1 MKDKIFDICF
11 QVGNSLDS
19 AKVNKILGDELK
31 RNGMN
36 TLYWCETIETAE
48 YFEKEN
54 LDYICA
60 EAEEKS
66 IKEINEEDTLN
77 FISKNGFYNLRFF
90 YYTQANAENSLQKEK
105 YWVNKSLKRGEVVK
119 KILKESGIEKIKIC
133 FTYPA
138 DEISHNTFK
147 LFANAIGAKTL
158 FYTIPCFLDRIA
170 FTTDLKGVWHPEINT
185 SESEVITKYISEFLN
200 ITLNEKPVV
209 GINSPSSYDVNL
221 KVSRIKKIIPYFFK
235 LLSGKDIDIK
245 KHFNQRKLE
254 AKRITRTISANKFYK
269 KLSDLKNEKY
279 FYFPLHFPED
289 SQLIVRGKPFMSQ
302 EFIVE
307 VVSRY
312 IPYPYKLVVKEHPH
326 SRGFYNLKMLKK
338 IHDLHNVILLP
349 PLTNS
354 HLITP
359 NASAVIVINSTVGF
373 EALLYKKPVIT
384 LEDSFYR
391 GLGVT
396 LDVKHLSDL
405 EFLMP
410 KALNW
415 KVTDEMLNKFLLSL
429 YNSSYD
435 VNSVEIFKSGDI
447 KIDKFIN
454 SLLDYIEKNKLM

>member
-1 MKDKIFDICF
+1 MDKFYDFCF
-11 QVGNSLDS
+11 QVGNSIES
-19 AKVNKILGDELK
+19 ARMNKILGEELK
-31 RNGMN
+31 RKGFKSFF
-36 TLYWCETIETAE
+36 WCETDETAG
-48 YFEKEN
+48 YFKKEN

-60 EAEEKS
+60 GEEEKS
-66 IKEINEEDTLN
+66 IKEINEKDTLD

-90 YYTQANAENSLQKEK
+90 YYTQANAENSLNKEK
-105 YWVNKSLKRGEVVK
+105 YWINKSLLRGEIVK
-119 KILKESGIEKIKIC
+119 KILEKSGIEKVRIC

-138 DEISHNTFK
+138 DEMSHNTFK
-147 LFANAIGAKTL
+147 LFANAIGANTL

-170 FTTDLKGVWHPEINT
+170 FTTDSKGVWHPEINT
-185 SESEVITKYISEFLN
+185 LESDEVRKYISEFID

-235 LLSGKDIDIK
+235 LLSGNDIEIK
-245 KHFNQRKLE
+245 KQFYQRKLE

-354 HLITP
+354 HFIIP

-373 EALLYKKPVIT
+373 EALLYRKPVIT

-396 LDVKHLSDL
+396 LDVNHLSDL
-405 EFLMP
+405 EFIIP

-415 KVTDEMLNKFLLSL
+415 IVTDDMLKSFLLSL

-447 KIDKFIN
+447 KVDKFIH
-454 SLLDYIEKNKLM
+454 SLLNYIEKNKLM

>member
-1 MKDKIFDICF
+1 MDKIYDICF
-11 QVGNSLDS
+11 QVGNSRDS
-19 AKVNKILGDELK
+19 AKVNYMLGEDLK
-31 RNGMN
+31 KAGWK
-36 TLYWCETIETAE
+36 TLYWCEKKQAADYFKKMNADFICVEEIEE
-48 YFEKEN
+48 SNCDFDKKQS
-54 LDYICA
+54 LDF
-60 EAEEKS
+60 
-66 IKEINEEDTLN
+66 IN
-77 FISKNGFYNLRFF
+77 KNGFYNLRFF
-90 YYTQANAENSLQKEK
+90 YFTQAVSENSLEKENE
-105 YWVNKSLKRGEVVK
+105 WVRKSLARGNTVQ
-119 KILKESGIEKIKIC
+119 KILEESGIEKIKIC

-147 LFANAIGAKTL
+147 LFAHAINAKLL

-170 FTTDLKGVWHPEINT
+170 FTTDSKGVWHPEKNT
-185 SESEVITKYISEFLN
+185 AESSDSTKYINEFLN
-200 ITLNEKPVV
+200 LTLNEKPVV

-221 KVSRIKKIIPYFFK
+221 NANRIFKIIPYFVK
-235 LLSGKDIDIK
+235 LLRDKDLDLKKQIK
-245 KHFNQRKLE
+245 QRKLE
-254 AKRITRTISANKFYK
+254 AKRISRTISAKKYYK
-269 KLSDLKNEKY
+269 KLSDLENEKY

-326 SRGFYNLKMLKK
+326 SRGFYSLKMLKR
-338 IHDLHNVILLP
+338 IHDLHNVILVP

-359 NASAVIVINSTVGF
+359 NADAVVVINSTVGF
-373 EALLYKKPVIT
+373 EALLYKKPVIS

-396 LDVKHLSDL
+396 LDVNHLDDL
-405 EFLMP
+405 EYIIP

-415 KVTDEMLNKFLLSL
+415 KITDEMLNDFLLSL

-435 VNSVEIFKSGDI
+435 VNSVEMFRSGDI
-447 KIDKFIN
+447 NAEAFTEI
-454 SLLDYIEKNKLM
+454 LVDYIGKNKLMN